1 MTSTQILLTVHIG
14 FSVMADLFVKW
25 QKNVFNSSWFRLI
38 EIDPL
43 NIAVSGVYLI
53 WYSGVNP
60 RVVYI
65 GQGDIS
71 GRLSSHQNESRILK
85 YASEGTLL
93 TTWGSVDDSLK
104 RGVERFL
111 IDTYKP
117 LVNVR
122 VPNVRPISVNLL
134 VR

>member
-1 MTSTQILLTVHIG
+1 MTGLL
-14 FSVMADLFVKW
+14 VKW
-25 QKNVFNSSWFRLI
+25 QKNVTNSNWYQLN

-43 NIAVSGVYLI
+43 KIADSGVYLI
-53 WYSGVNP
+53 WHSGVNP

-71 GRLSSHQNESRILK
+71 GRLSSHQNDSKILK

-93 TTWGSVDDSLK
+93 TTWGRVEDAFK
-104 RGVERFL
+104 GGVERFL
-111 IDTYKP
+111 IETYNP
-117 LVNVR
+117 LVNVS

>member
-1 MTSTQILLTVHIG
+1 
-14 FSVMADLFVKW
+14 MADLFVKW
-25 QKNVFNSSWFRLI
+25 QKNVYNSSWYRLI

-71 GRLSSHQNESRILK
+71 GRLSSHQNESGILK

-93 TTWGSVDDSLK
+93 TTWGSVDDSFK